1 VCPARRSEEDVKAKN
16 SAVEAAGGGTERVCA
31 NPSMCKRAETRRNID
46 PPTVQ
51 PPGTS
56 LVKSAGMFASGR
68 PARIFLILQKLIVM
82 AAYLIAE
89 YFDSRAFPAGSW
101 AVP

>member
-1 VCPARRSEEDVKAKN
+1 
-16 SAVEAAGGGTERVCA
+16 
-31 NPSMCKRAETRRNID
+31 
-46 PPTVQ
+46 
-51 PPGTS
+51 

-68 PARIFLILQKLIVM
+68 PARIFLILQKLIIM

-89 YFDSRAFPAGSW
+89 YFDSRAFSAGSW

>member
-1 VCPARRSEEDVKAKN
+1 MLRQAPLSQPTAAT
-16 SAVEAAGGGTERVCA
+16 SADL
-31 NPSMCKRAETRRNID
+31 D
-46 PPTVQ
+46 PPALQ

-68 PARIFLILQKLIVM
+68 PARIFLILQKLIIM